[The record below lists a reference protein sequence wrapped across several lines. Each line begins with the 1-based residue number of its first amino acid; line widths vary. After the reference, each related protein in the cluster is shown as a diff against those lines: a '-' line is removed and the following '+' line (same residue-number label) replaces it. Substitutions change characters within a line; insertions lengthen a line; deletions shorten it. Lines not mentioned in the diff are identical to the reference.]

1 MIAMN
6 SDLHT
11 RLQSALD
18 SLSPPPLIKSYGRL
32 IRVNGLTLTA
42 TGGQFAIGEK
52 YQVESVDGVW
62 YDVEVIGFNQ
72 AEAYLMPLK
81 KAQNLCSGGRVRPAA
96 KVSTVAISEK
106 LLGRVVDAQMQPIDN
121 LGDLDKDDTVNLS
134 KLPKDYSLTPLE
146 RKGVTEPLDVGIRA
160 INSLFSVGKG
170 QRLGL
175 FAGSGVG
182 KSKLL
187 GMMTRYTSADVV
199 IVSLVGERGW
209 EVKEFI
215 EQSLGKEGLKKAI
228 VIASPAD
235 DSPLLRIKAAELSHR
250 LAAFFR
256 DQNLN
261 VLLLMDSLT
270 RYAQA
275 QREIG
280 LSVGELPASKGYPPS
295 VFSKLTQLV
304 ESSGNSEKSKG
315 SMTAIYTVLAEG
327 DDQQDPIADNAR
339 AILDGHIVLDRTLA
353 EKGHYP
359 AINIGASIS
368 RVMPNIVT
376 PEQLDYCYKL
386 KKLYSRYMQVHELI
400 PLGAYQAGK
409 DPELDSAVALYPKIE
424 SFLCQGLN
432 EKFDFAQSAKQLNDV
447 MGKLNV
453 K

>member
-1 MIAMN
+1 MN

>member
-1 MIAMN
+1 MN
-6 SDLHT
+6 NDLHI
-11 RLQSALD
+11 RLEQAYATLNR
-18 SLSPPPLIKSYGRL
+18 PPLIQSYGRL
-32 IRVNGLTLTA
+32 TRVNGLTLTA
-42 TGGQFAIGEK
+42 TGGQFAIGGK

-72 AEAYLMPLK
+72 SEAYLMPLK
-81 KAQNLCSGGRVRPAA
+81 KVQNLCSGGRVRPVL
-96 KVSTVAISEK
+96 KTSNVSISEK
-106 LLGRVVDAQMQPIDN
+106 LLGRVLDAQMQPIDN
-121 LGDLDKDDTVNLS
+121 LGALEKDESSNLS
-134 KLPKDYSLTPLE
+134 SLAKDYSMTPLQ
-146 RKGVTEPLDVGIRA
+146 RKGVTQPLDVGIRA
-160 INSLFSVGKG
+160 INSLFSVGMG

-215 EQSLGKEGLKKAI
+215 EQSLGPEGLKKAI

-235 DSPLLRIKAAELSHR
+235 DSPLLRVKAAELSHK
-250 LAAFFR
+250 LAAYFR

-315 SMTAIYTVLAEG
+315 SLTAIYTVLAEG

-339 AILDGHIVLDRTLA
+339 AILDGHIVLDRALA

-368 RVMPNIVT
+368 RVMPNIVSS
-376 PEQLDYCYKL
+376 EQLEQCYKL

-400 PLGAYQAGK
+400 PLGAYQVGK
-409 DPELDSAVALYPKIE
+409 DSELDNAVALYPEIE
-424 SFLCQGLN
+424 AFLCQGLN
-432 EKFDFAQSAKQLNDV
+432 DKFDFAQSANQLNEI
-447 MGKLNV
+447 MNKLNA

>member
-1 MIAMN
+1 MN
-6 SDLHT
+6 SDLNS
-11 RLQSALD
+11 RLKSAL
-18 SLSPPPLIKSYGRL
+18 STLSPPPLIQSYGRL

-52 YQVESVDGVW
+52 YQVESVDGIW
-62 YDVEVIGFNQ
+62 YDVEVIGFSQ
-72 AEAYLMPLK
+72 TEAYLMPLK
-81 KAQNLCSGGRVRPAA
+81 KAQNLCSGGRVRPAV
-96 KVSTVAISEK
+96 KNSNIAISEK

-121 LGDLDKDDTVNLS
+121 LGKLESDDTVNLS
-134 KLPKDYSLTPLE
+134 KLPKDNSLTPLE

-215 EQSLGKEGLKKAI
+215 EQSLGEEGLKKAI
-228 VIASPAD
+228 IIASPAD
-235 DSPLLRIKAAELSHR
+235 DSPLLRVKAAELSHR

-256 DQNLN
+256 DKNLN

-359 AINIGASIS
+359 AINIAASIS

-376 PEQLDYCYKL
+376 PEQLQYCYKL

-409 DPELDSAVALYPKIE
+409 DPELDSAVALYPEIE
-424 SFLCQGLN
+424 SFLCQRLN
-432 EKFDFAQSAKQLNDV
+432 EKVDFDQSHTQLNEI
-447 MGKLNV
+447 MSKLNV

>member
-1 MIAMN
+1 MSN
-6 SDLHT
+6 T
-11 RLQSALD
+11 V
-18 SLSPPPLIKSYGRL
+18 LSHVLNTATKQLTAPPLIQSYGRL
-32 IRVNGLTLTA
+32 VRVNGMTLTA
-42 TGGQFAIGEK
+42 VGGQFLMAKK
-52 YQVESVDGVW
+52 YQVESIDGTW
-62 YDVEVIGFNQ
+62 NDAQVIGFDDTK
-72 AEAYLMPLK
+72 AFLMLLN
-81 KAQNLCSGGRVRPAA
+81 KADGLYAGARVRAVA
-96 KVSTVAISEK
+96 DTQAIKVDMS
-106 LLGRVVDAQMQPIDN
+106 LLGRVIDAQMQPIDD
-121 LGDLDKDDTVNLS
+121 LGNLS
-134 KLPKDYSLTPLE
+134 RVDLGADCVLKKQPSLNPLQ
-146 RKGVTEPLDVGIRA
+146 RKGVSEPLDVGVRS
-160 INSLFSVGKG
+160 INGLFTVGKG

-187 GMMTRYTSADVV
+187 AMMTRFTSADVV

-215 EQSLGKEGLKKAI
+215 EQSLGPEGLKKAI

-235 DSPLLRIKAAELSHR
+235 DSPLLRAKAAELSHQ
-250 LAAFFR
+250 LAAFYR
-256 DQNLN
+256 DQDLN

-280 LSVGELPASKGYPPS
+280 LAVGELPVAKGYPPS

-368 RVMPNIVT
+368 RVMPNIVSS
-376 PEQLDYCYKL
+376 EQLASCYKL
-386 KKLYSRYMQVHELI
+386 KKLYSRYLQVHELI

-409 DPELDSAVALYPKIE
+409 DAELDLAVHLYPQIE
-424 SFLCQGLN
+424 AFLCQSLN
-432 EKFDFAQSAKQLNDV
+432 EKADFATTNQQLSQLI
-447 MGKLNV
+447 GKHDAR
-453 K
+453 